1 MNKRLLLISAFVV
14 IVVAVVGGL
23 ALWNWFLGSAQT
35 ASGPIQAVPLQD
47 SAATSTSA
55 AQAAA
60 PQALA
65 TSQADSQTAI
75 TQPAATVAASIPVS
89 GSQVAATAS
98 PGGLPVFQISQT
110 DSKAQFTIYE
120 ELMGQPNNVVGVTN
134 QVAGQIGVNLSDLST
149 AQVGEI
155 QVDAR
160 TLATDS
166 NMRNRMIQNRI
177 LNTGN
182 YEYVTFSPTQISGLS
197 GSTKIGQSFQFQITG
212 NLTIQD
218 VTKPVT
224 FDVTAQAVSNS
235 QISGKA
241 TATIQRSDF
250 NLQIPSVPQ
259 VANVGQQVTLEIDFV
274 ANAVNSSGN

>member
-1 MNKRLLLISAFVV
+1 MNKRILLISTIA
-14 IVVAVVGGL
+14 IVVVVVGGL
-23 ALWNWFLGSAQT
+23 AFWNWFLGSAQT
-35 ASGPIQAVPLQD
+35 ASGPLQAVPLQD
-47 SAATSTSA
+47 SASTSTPA
-55 AQAAA
+55 AQVIG
-60 PQALA
+60 PQASA
-65 TSQADSQTAI
+65 
-75 TQPAATVAASIPVS
+75 TQPAATVAAGTAVS
-89 GSQVAATAS
+89 SSQVAATAS
-98 PGGLPVFQISQT
+98 PDSLPVFQISQS

-120 ELMGQPNNVVGVTN
+120 ELMGNPNNVVGVTS
-134 QVAGQIGVNLSDLST
+134 QVAGQIGVNLNDLST
-149 AQVGEI
+149 AKVGEI

-160 TLATDS
+160 TLTTDS

-182 YEYVTFSPTQISGLS
+182 YEYVTFTPTQISGLS
-197 GSTKIGQSFQFQITG
+197 GSAKIGQSFQFQITG
-212 NLTIQD
+212 NLTIQN

-241 TATIQRSDF
+241 TATIQRSDYS
-250 NLQIPSVPQ
+250 LQIPNVPQ

>member
-1 MNKRLLLISAFVV
+1 MNKRLLIIAAFVV

-35 ASGPIQAVPLQD
+35 ASGPIQAQSLQA
-47 SAATSTSA
+47 SAATSTPA
-55 AQAAA
+55 ARPADAQTST
-60 PQALA
+60 
-65 TSQADSQTAI
+65 TSQADSQ
-75 TQPAATVAASIPVS
+75 PAATATASADVS
-89 GSQVAATAS
+89 GSQVDATGS

-110 DSKAQFTIYE
+110 DSKAQFTISE
-120 ELMGQPNNVVGVTN
+120 VLMGQPNSVVGVTN
-134 QVAGQIGVNLSDLST
+134 QVAGQIGVNLKDLST

-160 TLATDS
+160 TLTTDS

-177 LNTGN
+177 LNTGSF
-182 YEYVTFSPTQISGLS
+182 EYVTFKPTQISGLS
-197 GSTKIGQSFQFQITG
+197 GSATIGQSFQFQIAG
-212 NLTIQD
+212 DLTIQS

-259 VANVGQQVTLEIDFV
+259 VADVGAQVTLEIDFV
-274 ANAVNSSGN
+274 ANATSPSGN

>member
-1 MNKRLLLISAFVV
+1 
-14 IVVAVVGGL
+14 
-23 ALWNWFLGSAQT
+23 
-35 ASGPIQAVPLQD
+35 
-47 SAATSTSA
+47 
-55 AQAAA
+55 
-60 PQALA
+60 
-65 TSQADSQTAI
+65 
-75 TQPAATVAASIPVS
+75 
-89 GSQVAATAS
+89 
-98 PGGLPVFQISQT
+98 
-110 DSKAQFTIYE
+110 
-120 ELMGQPNNVVGVTN
+120 MGQPNNVVGVTN
-134 QVAGQIGVNLSDLST
+134 QVSGQLGVNLNDLSA

-182 YEYVTFSPTQISGLS
+182 FEYVTFKPTQISGLS
-197 GSTKIGQSFQFQITG
+197 GSAKIGQPIQFQITG
-212 NLTIQD
+212 DLTIQS
-218 VTKPVT
+218 VTKSVT

-259 VANVGQQVTLEIDFV
+259 VANVGAQVTLEIDFV